1 MRTGLKPSFSWWG
14 RCGFVL
20 IWFSVVPAWALE
32 PVTLQLKWTHAFQF
46 AGYYAAVEQGYY
58 REAGLEVTILEASPK
73 TDPVSEVVEG
83 RAQYGVG
90 TSGLLLS
97 RASGK
102 PVVVLAVIFQ
112 QSPYE
117 IYASP
122 QIHTL
127 QDLVGKRLML
137 EPQTEELLALLKKEG
152 VPLEHIEL
160 LPHSFDADGLMTG
173 KADAISGYISNEPYY
188 FLQAG
193 FMYQTFRPR
202 SAGID
207 FYGDNLFTSEQEL
220 RDNPARVR
228 AFRSA
233 SLKGWQYARSHR
245 NEMIDLIRERYS
257 PHSSEDYLHFEA
269 DQMIPLLQPDLI
281 EIGYMNPL
289 RWRHIADTYAELGLF
304 PGDYSLKGFL
314 YEPDIQ
320 NLDWFYRILGVALIL
335 LVVFVVV
342 EFYVYMLN
350 RRLSLTLEKSRK
362 TEEEALRKSERRLSD
377 VIDFLPDATFAVD
390 ADKKIIIWNKAMERM
405 TGIRAEDMLGKG
417 DHEYTLPFY
426 GKRRMGLLDLIWEEN
441 PDILAQYPEVRRE
454 GFSYLTEVFCP
465 ALDDGRGAHLMAKAS
480 PLRDPDGKIMGAI
493 EALRDITSRI
503 QSEKAL
509 KKSEEQYRNLFMYA
523 QIGIFHS
530 LPSGRFL
537 TVNPSLARMLGYSS
551 PDELISSVTHM
562 GHQIYADPHLRAGII
577 DEMMK
582 TDGWVHRDSVA
593 WRRKDGGIIT
603 VNMLGRKVLDAA
615 GKLVYLEGFIDDVT
629 ESRKTQEVLRE
640 SEAKFRLLVEH
651 FSELIWSL
659 SPDGILTY
667 VSPSWKRVTGYEP
680 STLQGTHFT
689 QLLHPDDLPLCLEYL
704 QMMGRSREVIIG
716 PSYRI
721 RHADGTWHWHS
732 ANGAPIVDDQ
742 GRYLSMVGISSDIT
756 ERKRVEDALR
766 QNRKF
771 LSDLIENSEALIY
784 VKDRQGHY
792 LMVNRKWENVTR
804 HSREL
809 ALGKGDLELF
819 PGSVGEQ
826 FFANDKRVMESQ
838 QVAQIEEILD
848 SPDGRRHFVSCK
860 FPLYDEE
867 GRVNG
872 LCGMTTEV
880 TFVKKAEQQLL
891 ETNASLE
898 SAIERSNDMAVR
910 AEAANIAKSEFIAN
924 ISHEIR
930 TPMNAIIGFADL
942 LSADISDERQRHQAS
957 VIASAGKSLLRLI
970 NDVLD
975 LSKIEAGKLEIKT
988 ENFPP
993 RRLMEELQHVFAQ
1006 RAAEK
1011 GISLRLIVAPDVPEE
1026 LRLDPARLRQILT
1039 NLIGNALKFT
1049 DHGSVDVRVEVIL
1062 SSPGEPRCDLRISV
1076 ADTGMGISN
1085 EFKPRLFGA
1094 FEQASGQDHAKYG
1107 GTGLGLAISLRLA
1120 HLMNGDIS
1128 VCDNPAGRGTV
1139 FTISLPSVPIAT
1151 AVSASALANEEWS
1164 RRIEFTEKPLILVAD
1179 EAEAH
1184 RELLRLYLEPLGF
1197 TVLDAADGEQAL
1209 EQATL
1214 HRPGL
1219 VLTEIKM
1226 PKLDGVKLAVSLRKI
1241 FSDSSSEVP
1250 LPIIAVTA
1258 SARSHSADSKEAD
1271 FDDYLIKPVSQADL
1285 IRSLSQFVPY
1295 TLKPES
1301 VVVKESPDVLAAS
1314 LRMIMNPE
1322 LLADIAAV
1330 RKSLRVSQAR
1340 ALGEK
1345 ILAASRPREL
1355 TALVSLGEQL
1365 CQAAETFQ
1373 IQKLK
1378 AILSH
1383 LEQGVAP

>member
-1 MRTGLKPSFSWWG
+1 MRNGFTHRCLGLG
-14 RCGFVL
+14 L
-20 IWFSVVPAWALE
+20 IWIAALLLILSPAWALE
-32 PVTLQLKWTHAFQF
+32 SVTLQLKWTHAFQF
-46 AGYYAAVEQGYY
+46 AGYYAAIEKGYY
-58 REAGLEVTILEASPK
+58 RDAGLEVAIREASPK
-73 TDPVSEVVEG
+73 TDPVSEVVDG

-97 RASGK
+97 RASGE
-102 PVVVLAVIFQ
+102 PVVALAVIFQ

-117 IYASP
+117 IFASP

-137 EPQTEELLALLKKEG
+137 EPQTEELLALLKKED
-152 VPLEHIEL
+152 VPIEAIQL
-160 LPHSFDADGLMTG
+160 LPHSFDAGGLMRG
-173 KADAISGYISNEPYY
+173 EAEAISGYISNEPYY

-193 FMYQTFRPR
+193 FMYQTFSPR

-220 RDNPARVR
+220 RDHPARVR
-228 AFRSA
+228 AFRAA

-245 NEMIDLIRERYS
+245 NEMIDLIRSRYS
-257 PHSSEDYLHFEA
+257 QQNSVDFLHFEA
-269 DQMIPLLQPDLI
+269 DKMIPLLQPDLI
-281 EIGYMNPL
+281 EIGYMNPQ
-289 RWRHIADTYAELGLF
+289 RWRHIADTYAELGLL
-304 PGDYSLKGFL
+304 PADYSLKGFL
-314 YEPDIQ
+314 YQPDIQ
-320 NLDWFYRILGVALIL
+320 NLDWFYRILGVSFL
-335 LVVFVVV
+335 LLLVFVVV
-342 EFYVYMLN
+342 EFYVYRLN

-362 TEEEALRKSERRLSD
+362 TEEELRKSERRLSD
-377 VIDFLPDATFAVD
+377 VIDFLPDATFAID

-417 DHEYTLPFY
+417 NHEYTLPFY
-426 GKRRMGLLDLIWEEN
+426 GERRSALLDLIWEEK
-441 PDILAQYPEVRRE
+441 PDILSKYPEVRRE
-454 GFSYLTEVFCP
+454 GLSFITEVFCP
-465 ALDDGRGAHLMAKAS
+465 ALEEGRGAHLMAKAS
-480 PLRDPDGKIMGAI
+480 PLRDADGKIMGAI
-493 EALRDITSRI
+493 EALRDITERMK
-503 QSEKAL
+503 SEESL
-509 KKSEEQYRNLFMYA
+509 IKSEEQYRNLFMYA

-530 LPSGRFL
+530 LPSGSFL
-537 TVNPSLARMLGYSS
+537 SVNPSMARMLGYAS
-551 PDELISSVTHM
+551 PEELMTSVTHM
-562 GHQIYADPHLRAGII
+562 GDQLYMDPSVRTQII
-577 DEMMK
+577 DEMVK
-582 TDGWVHRDSVA
+582 TDGWVHRDSVV
-593 WRRKDGGIIT
+593 WRRKDGGLIT

-629 ESRKTQEVLRE
+629 ESRKAQDVLRE

-651 FSELIWSL
+651 SSELIWSL
-659 SPDGILTY
+659 SPEGVLTY

-680 STLQGTHFT
+680 SQIQGTHFT
-689 QLLHPDDLPLCLEYL
+689 QLLHPDDLSMCLEYL
-704 QMMGRSREVIIG
+704 RMMSLSREIIIG

-721 RHADGTWHWHS
+721 RHADGSWHWHS
-732 ANGAPIVDDQ
+732 ANGAPVFDAQ
-742 GRYLSMVGISSDIT
+742 RRYVSMVGISSDIT
-756 ERKRVEDALR
+756 ERKRTEDALR

-771 LSDLIENSEALIY
+771 LSDLIENSEALIF

-792 LMVNRKWENVTR
+792 LMVNRKWETVTQL
-804 HSREL
+804 SRES

-826 FFANDKRVMESQ
+826 FFANDRRVMESQ
-838 QVAQIEEILD
+838 QVAQIEETLD
-848 SPDGRRHFVSCK
+848 SSAGRRHFVSCK

-898 SAIERSNDMAVR
+898 HAIERANDMAVR
-910 AEAANIAKSEFIAN
+910 AESANIAKSEFIAN

-942 LSADISDERQRHQAS
+942 LSADIADERQRHQAA

-988 ENFPP
+988 ENCSP
-993 RRLMEELQHVFAQ
+993 RRLLEELHHVFAQ
-1006 RAAEK
+1006 RAVEK
-1011 GISLRLIVAPDVPEE
+1011 SLVLRFFVAPDLPDG
-1026 LRLDPARLRQILT
+1026 LWLDPARLRQILT
-1039 NLIGNALKFT
+1039 NLIGNAIKFT
-1049 DHGSVDVRVEVIL
+1049 DHGSVDVLVEGIVC
-1062 SSPGEPRCDLRISV
+1062 PDEEDRCDLRISV
-1076 ADTGMGISN
+1076 ADTGVGISD

-1094 FEQASGQDHAKYG
+1094 FEQAAGQDHAKYG
-1107 GTGLGLAISLRLA
+1107 GTGLGLAISQRLA

-1128 VCDNPAGRGTV
+1128 VCDNPAGCGSLFTV
-1139 FTISLPSVPIAT
+1139 SLNSVPVATGVLPS
-1151 AVSASALANEEWS
+1151 ASANEEWA
-1164 RRIEFTEKPLILVAD
+1164 RRVEFTEKPLILVVD
-1179 EAEAH
+1179 EVEAH

-1197 TVLDAADGEQAL
+1197 SVIDAADGEQAL

-1214 HRPGL
+1214 RRPGL

-1226 PKLDGVKLAVSLRKI
+1226 PKMDGVQLAASLRKV
-1241 FSDSSSEVP
+1241 FADSAKEVP

-1258 SARSHSADSKEAD
+1258 SAPSPEID
-1271 FDDYLIKPVSQADL
+1271 FDDYLMKPVSQADL

-1295 TLKPES
+1295 AIKDEACTQ
-1301 VVVKESPDVLAAS
+1301 KESHQELAAA
-1314 LRMIMNPE
+1314 LRMILTPDLMAE
-1322 LLADIAAV
+1322 IAAV

-1345 ILAASRPREL
+1345 ILATSRPLEL
-1355 TALVSLGEQL
+1355 KALVSIGEQL

-1373 IQKLK
+1373 IGKLK
-1378 AILSH
+1378 TLLGQ
-1383 LEQGVAP
+1383 LEPGVAP